1 MAVTNY
7 TLRLDETDKQQ
18 AELVF
23 KALGLNLSTGINIYI
38 KAVGR
43 QQRVPFELDLNT
55 QAKKAMT
62 DAKKSME
69 DKELS
74 FNALSGILS
83 GYEIDLDKERGER
96 IMA

>member
-43 QQRVPFELDLNT
+43 QQRVPFELDLNA

-62 DAKKSME
+62 DAKKFME

-83 GYEIDLDKERGER
+83 GYDIDLDKERGER